1 MNTRKNILI
10 FNDYDTQDVSCAIK
24 EVLVENKDF
33 LPNLFAEYEIRGFI
47 QNYLAELMYGDYS
60 ATRSWWRRLKTKVST
75 KNVDVAEFINTDFIQ
90 KKLPHKKIRNIF
102 RRYTPSLVL
111 CLGKKS
117 IVPAIAARKKMAL
130 NTKIG
135 VVVCSYVLDRRM
147 VQPDVD
153 FYIVPTLAIKAEI
166 VQLGIAEDKIE
177 VLPILIRQELL
188 DTPTPDTALPSL
200 GLNPNLPTVMI
211 LATFSYN
218 PKFRQLV
225 TYLQKAKLKM
235 NILVACGY
243 DRNLLSDIHDIASPT
258 VVGRNEGLDMRL
270 AYGAADIVITR
281 PRSENLANCI
291 AKKKVIITYDIVGE
305 IEKRTAD
312 LLSMDYVINCT
323 SAEEVLGTLES
334 YLDNKKAYIDAIK
347 EPDIDQAECA
357 RRFRAIVEKH
367 VV

>member
-1 MNTRKNILI
+1 MNKRKNILI

-24 EVLVENKDF
+24 EVLVENNEF
-33 LPNLFAEYEIRGFI
+33 LPNIFAEYEIRGFV

-75 KNVDVAEFINTDFIQ
+75 KNVDVEEFINTDFIQ

-117 IVPAIAARKKMAL
+117 IVPAIAARNKMGL
-130 NTKIG
+130 NTQIG

-147 VQPDVD
+147 VQPNVD
-153 FYIVPTLAIKAEI
+153 FFIVPTLAIKAEI
-166 VQLGIAEDKIE
+166 VQMGIAEEKVE
-177 VLPILIRQELL
+177 VLPILIRRELL
-188 DTPTPDTALPSL
+188 DTPAPATALASL
-200 GLNPNLPTVMI
+200 GLNPNLPTVM
-211 LATFSYN
+211 LQATFSYN

-225 TYLQKAKLKM
+225 SYLQKAKLKM

-243 DRNLLSDIHDIASPT
+243 DRHLLDDIQEIASPT

-281 PRSENLANCI
+281 PRSETLSNCI
-291 AKKKVIITYDIVGE
+291 AKKKLIITYDIVGE

-312 LLSMDYVINCT
+312 LMSMDYAINCT
-323 SAEEVLGTLES
+323 SAEEILGILES
-334 YLDNKKAYIDAIK
+334 YLDNKKAYVQAIK
-347 EPDIDQAECA
+347 TPDVSQEDCA
-357 RRFRAIVEKH
+357 VRFREIVEEH
-367 VV
+367 VI

>member
-1 MNTRKNILI
+1 MRKNILI

-24 EVLVENKDF
+24 EVLVVNKQL
-33 LPNLFAEYEIRGFI
+33 LPNLFAEYEIRGFV

-117 IVPAIAARKKMAL
+117 IVPAIAARNKMGLA
-130 NTKIG
+130 TKIG
-135 VVVCSYVLDRRM
+135 VVVTSYVLDRRM

-153 FYIVPTLAIKAEI
+153 FYVVPTLAIKAEI
-166 VQLGIAEDKIE
+166 VQLGITEDKIE
-177 VLPILIRQELL
+177 VLPILIRKELL
-188 DTPTPDTALPSL
+188 ETVDQATALTSL
-200 GLNPNLPTVMI
+200 GLNPNLPTVM
-211 LATFSYN
+211 LQATFSYN

-243 DRNLLSDIHDIASPT
+243 DRKLLSDIQDIASPT

-270 AYGAADIVITR
+270 AYSAADVVITR
-281 PRSENLANCI
+281 PRSEALANCI

-312 LLSMDYVINCT
+312 LMSMDYAINCT
-323 SAEEVLGTLES
+323 SAEEILGILES

-347 EPDIDQAECA
+347 EPEVTQEECA
-357 RRFRAIVEKH
+357 ERFRAIVERY